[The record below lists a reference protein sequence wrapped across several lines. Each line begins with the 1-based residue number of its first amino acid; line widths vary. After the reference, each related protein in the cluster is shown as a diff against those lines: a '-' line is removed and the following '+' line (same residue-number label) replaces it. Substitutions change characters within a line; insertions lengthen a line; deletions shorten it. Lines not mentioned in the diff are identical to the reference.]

1 MKQPSLTLHLL
12 AWVMGA
18 LLLVWTSFIVVG
30 WRTGIQEAEELTDGH
45 LAGVAALLIG
55 QRNSEFIDRVPEPS
69 VGLSADTELKDH
81 DYQQSMSVVIWD
93 AAGRVLTHTGEAPAV
108 PFSASEGFA
117 DVLLG
122 EPPTAWRTFSR
133 WDAPGHDGRRITVLL
148 NVDERDTLARD
159 IAEQMAEPGLWLLP
173 VIALVL
179 GLAIRRGLRPLHELS
194 RDVHAL
200 DASKATALPAHQPR
214 AEFKAVVNSINTLL
228 GRQHAALTRERELA
242 SEIAH
247 ELRTPL
253 ASLALHAR
261 SLRGRLSDDERNA
274 SLERLEQDAL
284 RAGHVLGQLL
294 ALARASRAELAEAA
308 QPLDVAELAHRVV
321 ADYAQAALDASH
333 ELALV
338 APCTFPINGHAVL
351 LEMALR
357 NLIENALG
365 HTPPG
370 TTVEV
375 QLDARARWLQ
385 VCDDGLRV
393 AAAGRVADAAGTTA
407 LGLGLGHR
415 VVEKIAGVHGAGFAA
430 VPAPVGFDTCYRV
443 DFGADVES

>member
-1 MKQPSLTLHLL
+1 M
-12 AWVMGA
+12 
-18 LLLVWTSFIVVG
+18 
-30 WRTGIQEAEELTDGH
+30 
-45 LAGVAALLIG
+45 
-55 QRNSEFIDRVPEPS
+55 
-69 VGLSADTELKDH
+69 
-81 DYQQSMSVVIWD
+81 
-93 AAGRVLTHTGEAPAV
+93 
-108 PFSASEGFA
+108 
-117 DVLLG
+117 
-122 EPPTAWRTFSR
+122 
-133 WDAPGHDGRRITVLL
+133 
-148 NVDERDTLARD
+148 
-159 IAEQMAEPGLWLLP
+159 
-173 VIALVL
+173 
-179 GLAIRRGLRPLHELS
+179 
-194 RDVHAL
+194 HAL
-200 DASKATALPAHQPR
+200 EVSKATALPAHQPR
-214 AEFKAVVNSINTLL
+214 AEFKAVVDSINTLL

-274 SLERLEQDAL
+274 SLERLEHDVL

-294 ALARASRAELAEAA
+294 ALARASRA
-308 QPLDVAELAHRVV
+308 
-321 ADYAQAALDASH
+321 

-365 HTPPG
+365 HTPQG

-375 QLDARARWLQ
+375 QLDAQARWLQ

-415 VVEKIAGVHGAGFAA
+415 VVEKIAGLHGAGFAA

>member
-1 MKQPSLTLHLL
+1 M
-12 AWVMGA
+12 
-18 LLLVWTSFIVVG
+18 
-30 WRTGIQEAEELTDGH
+30 
-45 LAGVAALLIG
+45 
-55 QRNSEFIDRVPEPS
+55 
-69 VGLSADTELKDH
+69 
-81 DYQQSMSVVIWD
+81 
-93 AAGRVLTHTGEAPAV
+93 
-108 PFSASEGFA
+108 
-117 DVLLG
+117 
-122 EPPTAWRTFSR
+122 
-133 WDAPGHDGRRITVLL
+133 LL
-148 NVDERDTLARD
+148 NVDERDSLARD

-200 DASKATALPAHQPR
+200 DVSKATALPAHQPR
-214 AEFKAVVNSINTLL
+214 AEFN
-228 GRQHAALTRERELA
+228 
-242 SEIAH
+242 
-247 ELRTPL
+247 
-253 ASLALHAR
+253 
-261 SLRGRLSDDERNA
+261 
-274 SLERLEQDAL
+274 
-284 RAGHVLGQLL
+284 
-294 ALARASRAELAEAA
+294 
-308 QPLDVAELAHRVV
+308 
-321 ADYAQAALDASH
+321 AQAALDASH

-415 VVEKIAGVHGAGFAA
+415 VVEKIAGLHGAGFAA